1 MHHERIE
8 IALMGMEDWKGRGD
22 PADALTLLRRQKLP
36 SFGTLDECYHVLG
49 RWAIARLRG
58 VDAWDRQGLIDLL
71 LLRRAQYGPVNQQW
85 HGQLGIVVRISDKA
99 ARLDTLSGA
108 EPSRVTHDAIV
119 DTLRDLVGYCVLGS
133 MMLGGD
139 V

>member
-1 MHHERIE
+1 MHHERLE

-36 SFGTLDECYHVLG
+36 SVGTLDECYHVLG

-99 ARLDTLSGA
+99 ANILTASKANDIL
-108 EPSRVTHDAIV
+108 PRVAQSPDYFACRMCEFQKTCWSDQ
-119 DTLRDLVGYCVLGS
+119 
-133 MMLGGD
+133 
-139 V
+139 